1 MRNNN
6 TNNILIVDDRQD
18 NILVLESLLEGLDC
32 CIFKATSGNEALS
45 LMLENEFAL
54 VLLDIQMPH
63 MDGFEVAELM
73 RVREKTRN
81 VPIIFVTAIYKE
93 QKYIFKG
100 YERGAVDYIFK
111 PIEPIILI
119 SKVKV
124 FLNLYKQA
132 RQLREQAQQLE
143 ERLKELLELQ
153 VANDKLLTLSNLDSL
168 TGIPN
173 RRYFDHFLELNW
185 RDSIRERRS
194 ISLIMIDIDY
204 FKEYNDHYGHV
215 KGDECL
221 TNVANCIAATLRR
234 PRDFVARY
242 GGEEFAVVLPNSE
255 GEGALQVAEAIR
267 NNIIE
272 LFIPHETSKGI
283 PQITVSLG
291 IFSIIPMVSDKME
304 DIIKNAD
311 EALYMS
317 KSLGRNKVTFLDK

>member
-45 LMLENEFAL
+45 LMLEYEFAL

-143 ERLKELLELQ
+143 ERLEELLELQ

-185 RDSIRERRS
+185 RDSIRERKS

-221 TNVANCIAATLRR
+221 TNVANCIATTLRR

-255 GEGALQVAEAIR
+255 GEGALQVAETIR

-291 IFSIIPMVSDKME
+291 VASIKPMASDELE
-304 DIIKNAD
+304 DIIRDAD
-311 EALYMS
+311 EALYNS
-317 KSLGRNKVTFLDK
+317 KSLGRNKVTFLDE

>member
-1 MRNNN
+1 MRINNYS
-6 TNNILIVDDRQD
+6 NILIVDDRQE

-45 LMLENEFAL
+45 LMLEYDFAL

-81 VPIIFVTAIYKE
+81 IPIIFVTAIYKE

-100 YERGAVDYIFK
+100 YESGAVDYIFK
-111 PIEPIILI
+111 PIEPFVLI
-119 SKVKV
+119 SKVRV

-132 RQLREQAQQLE
+132 RQLKEQAHQLE
-143 ERLKELLELQ
+143 ERLRELLILQ
-153 VANDKLLTLSNLDSL
+153 ESNSNLITLSNIDSL

-173 RRYFDHFLELNW
+173 RRYFDDFMDFNW
-185 RDSIRERRS
+185 RDSIREKKT

-204 FKEYNDHYGHV
+204 FKAYNDNYGHLQ
-215 KGDECL
+215 GDECL
-221 TNVANCIAATLRR
+221 INVASRIAATLRR

-242 GGEEFAVVLPNSE
+242 GGEEFAVVLPNTE
-255 GEGALQVAEAIR
+255 VEGALQLAEAIR
-267 NNIIE
+267 NNIEE

-283 PQITVSLG
+283 PRVTVSLG
-291 IFSIIPMVSDKME
+291 VASIIPTSSDKIA
-304 DIIKNAD
+304 DIIKKAD
-311 EALYMS
+311 EALYKS
-317 KSLGRNKVTFLDK
+317 KALGRNRVTFLD